1 MTSYEI
7 GIAGELGGR
16 LAAPNRWAVVL
27 VPLLAAA
34 LVIALGLVLVG
45 LTTGSGAADDP
56 PQPPSIGSRQ

>member
-7 GIAGELGGR
+7 GAVGELGDGS
-16 LAAPNRWAVVL
+16 AARNSWAAVL

-45 LTTGSGAADDP
+45 LTSGSGAADDP
-56 PQPPSIGSRQ
+56 PQPPYISSGQ

>member
-7 GIAGELGGR
+7 GAAGEFGDGPAVR
-16 LAAPNRWAVVL
+16 DSWAAVL

-45 LTTGSGAADDP
+45 LTSGSSASDEPSP
-56 PQPPSIGSRQ
+56 PPYISSQ

>member
-7 GIAGELGGR
+7 GAVGEFGGGS
-16 LAAPNRWAVVL
+16 AARDRWAAAL

-45 LTTGSGAADDP
+45 LTSGSNAANEP
-56 PQPPSIGSRQ
+56 SPPPSIGNRQ

>member
-7 GIAGELGGR
+7 GAVGELGSGPAGR
-16 LAAPNRWAVVL
+16 NRWAAAL

-45 LTTGSGAADDP
+45 LISGSSTGDESSP
-56 PQPPSIGSRQ
+56 PPSIGSRQ

>member
-7 GIAGELGGR
+7 GAVGELGSGPMGR
-16 LAAPNRWAVVL
+16 NRWAAAL

-45 LTTGSGAADDP
+45 LTSGSGADEPAP
-56 PQPPSIGSRQ
+56 PPSIGSRR